1 LPGKRKSTQI
11 KERIFPVITGKI
23 KLEVIHMAKPKV
35 FLAYN
40 ITFSINGL
48 RGFYTFYN
56 PDNACA
62 FLEYCWHEPLVS
74 GYALTRWQTT
84 ETHFRDRIV
93 PENKENFNDET
104 FDKILS
110 FNKKLI

>member
-1 LPGKRKSTQI
+1 
-11 KERIFPVITGKI
+11 
-23 KLEVIHMAKPKV
+23 MAKPKV
-35 FLAYN
+35 FLVIN

-56 PDNACA
+56 PVNACN
-62 FLEYCWHEPLVS
+62 FMEHCWQEPLVS

-84 ETHFRDRIV
+84 KTHFRDRIV

-110 FNKKLI
+110 FNKKFI